1 MMRRADEFVAMILT
15 HGRPDRVHTMKSLR
29 RHGHTGRVVI
39 VIDDEDKRADD
50 YRREFGD
57 DVVTFCKRDVWAM
70 TESADNRLERGGVVL
85 YARNATW
92 EIARRLGVRYFV
104 QLDDDYL
111 DFRHKRDERDL
122 YINKADIRDLD
133 AVFDAMLD
141 YFEQAPQLLSIAM
154 AQGGDFPGGD
164 QCTSRYVVRRKAMN
178 SFICSVERPFMFCGR
193 LNEDVST
200 CVIEGQR
207 GGVFL
212 TIPNIALQQVQT
224 QANAGGMSDVYQEQ
238 GTYVKSFYSVVFAPS
253 CVKVSM
259 MGSRFRRIHHAVAWS
274 RAVPRILPE
283 RYRKPRPELEGGAG

>member
-15 HGRPDRVHTMKSLR
+15 HGRPDRVHTLKSLR
-29 RHGHTGRVVI
+29 RHGYTGRVAI
-39 VIDDEDKRADD
+39 VIDDEDDRAAD

-57 DVVTFCKRDVWAM
+57 DVVIFSKRDAAVE
-70 TESADNRLERGGVVL
+70 TDEADNRTDLKGVV
-85 YARNATW
+85 YARNASW
-92 EIARRLGVRYFV
+92 SIARRLGARYFV

-141 YFEQAPQLLSIAM
+141 Y
-154 AQGGDFPGGD
+154 
-164 QCTSRYVVRRKAMN
+164 
-178 SFICSVERPFMFCGR
+178 
-193 LNEDVST
+193 
-200 CVIEGQR
+200 
-207 GGVFL
+207 
-212 TIPNIALQQVQT
+212 
-224 QANAGGMSDVYQEQ
+224 
-238 GTYVKSFYSVVFAPS
+238 FYSVVFAPS

-283 RYRKPRPELEGGAG
+283 RYRKPRPELEG